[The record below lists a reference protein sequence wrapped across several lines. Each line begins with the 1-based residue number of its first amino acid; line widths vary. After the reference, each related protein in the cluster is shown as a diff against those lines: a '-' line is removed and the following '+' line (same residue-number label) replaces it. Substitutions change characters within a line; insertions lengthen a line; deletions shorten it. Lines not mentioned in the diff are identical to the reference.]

1 MSQAAGPVQAVLF
14 DFGGTLDADG
24 VAWKERFRSLFGGEG
39 IPAGEGFDRAFYGA
53 DDALVGSISPE
64 LSFSETIARLSSGV
78 AKRLGRPEAAGR
90 VAARFLEDARAH
102 LARSAEVL
110 ARLHGRYR
118 VGIVSNFYG
127 NLETVCRETGLA
139 PHLDAAIDSVVVRAE
154 KPDRRIFEAAL
165 AAVGAEPSRALFVGD
180 SMPRDMAGA
189 RALGMPHVR
198 LRAGEGAACCAG
210 DRVIGSV
217 GEIVEVLA

>member
-1 MSQAAGPVQAVLF
+1 MNAAAGPVQAVLF

-24 VAWKERFRSLFGGEG
+24 VAWKERFRSLFAGEG
-39 IPAGEGFDRAFYGA
+39 VPPEEGFDRAFYGA
-53 DDALVGSISPE
+53 DDALVGSIPPE
-64 LSFSETIARLSSGV
+64 LSFSETVARLSSGV
-78 AKRLGRPEAAGR
+78 AERLGRPEAAGR

-110 ARLHGRYR
+110 GRLHGRYR
-118 VGIVSNFYG
+118 LGIVSNFYG
-127 NLETVCRETGLA
+127 NLQAVCRETGLA

-189 RALGMPHVR
+189 RALGMPHVW
-198 LRAGEGAACCAG
+198 LRAGEGTACCKG